1 MSKKPKQWL
10 IDPNKSAMENTWD
23 AAKTAAAFLLRR
35 IKLKCTKEEWHD
47 IYDEMVLKG
56 VRNFIDNKILRH
68 TYDRRFCFFQNVL
81 SSVWSVSNGCIYRN
95 IRDNKRRIT
104 ALSVETETH
113 DFATIGD
120 TIEDT
125 GRHPLY
131 YTEWFYQGNRAIP
144 ILTNA
149 ERERFGLRGARLS
162 VEPDKVF
169 EALCVL
175 ADEDA
180 ELSGTPITN
189 DEYERRDEIR
199 KRLDTLPKDS
209 YEKRHKREHMREYR
223 QRKKMEKAAR

>member
-1 MSKKPKQWL
+1 MAKRWL
-10 IDPNKSAMENTWD
+10 IDPQKSAMENLWD
-23 AAKTAAAFLLRR
+23 AAKTAAAFLLHR
-35 IKLKCTKEEWHD
+35 IKLKCTQEEWHD
-47 IYDEMVLKG
+47 IHEEMVLKG
-56 VRNFIDNKILRH
+56 VRNFLDNKVMRH

-113 DFATIGD
+113 DFTTIGD

-131 YTEWFYQGNRAIP
+131 YTEWFYQGKAIP

-149 ERERFGLRGARLS
+149 ERDRFGLRGARLS
-162 VEPDKVF
+162 VEPEKVF
-169 EALCVL
+169 EALCIL

-180 ELSGTPITN
+180 ELSGIPITTE
-189 DEYERRDEIR
+189 EYERRDEIR

-209 YEKRHKREHMREYR
+209 YAKRHKRQHMREYR
-223 QRKKMEKAAR
+223 QRKQIGKATS

>member
-1 MSKKPKQWL
+1 MAKRWL
-10 IDPNKSAMENTWD
+10 IDPNKTAMENLWD
-23 AAKTAAAFLLRR
+23 AAKTAAACLLHR
-35 IKLKCTKEEWHD
+35 IKLKCTQEEWHD
-47 IYDEMVLKG
+47 IHEEMVLKG
-56 VRNFIDNKILRH
+56 VRNFLDNKVMRH

-81 SSVWSVSNGCIYRN
+81 SSVWAVSNGCIYRN

-131 YTEWFYQGNRAIP
+131 YTEWFYQGNKAIP

-149 ERERFGLRGARLS
+149 ERDRFGLRGARLS
-162 VEPDKVF
+162 VEPEKVF
-169 EALCVL
+169 EALCIL

-180 ELSGTPITN
+180 ELSGIPITTE
-189 DEYERRDEIR
+189 EYERRDEIR

-209 YEKRHKREHMREYR
+209 YAKRHKRQHMREYR
-223 QRKKMEKAAR
+223 QRKQIGKATS

>member
-1 MSKKPKQWL
+1 MAKRWL
-10 IDPNKSAMENTWD
+10 IDPNKTAMENLWD
-23 AAKTAAAFLLRR
+23 AAKTAAAFLLHR
-35 IKLKCTKEEWHD
+35 IKLKCTQEEWHD
-47 IYDEMVLKG
+47 IHEEMVLKG
-56 VRNFIDNKILRH
+56 VRNFLDNKVMRH

-81 SSVWSVSNGCIYRN
+81 SSVWSVSSGCLYRN

-131 YTEWFYQGNRAIP
+131 YTEWFYQGNKAIP

-149 ERERFGLRGARLS
+149 ERDRFGLRGARLS
-162 VEPDKVF
+162 VEPEKVF
-169 EALCVL
+169 EALCIL

-180 ELSGTPITN
+180 ELSGIPITTE
-189 DEYERRDEIR
+189 EYERRDEIR

-209 YEKRHKREHMREYR
+209 YAKRHKRQHMREYR
-223 QRKKMEKAAR
+223 QRKQMEKATS